1 MMQKNKFS
9 NDIKNSKYLLV
20 NQSIGKLFFDI
31 ALKISKK
38 ERVDLFTGKSFSK
51 DFKNIKI
58 HKAQAYINK
67 NIFTRLITWL
77 KFTIQLYIFL
87 VLKKNSYKKIL
98 FVTNPPFAP
107 FLGLILNCRFSI
119 LIYDLYPNILKSLTK
134 NNILNFFINII
145 IFIWNVLNNLVFKK
159 SDKIFTISNTM
170 SNEIKKYFRDNI
182 TFEKKVYVVSPW
194 SSEIKL
200 KLNNKDIIHKSY
212 RKKEK
217 LKIIYSGNIGLT
229 HPLEYLVK
237 SIPDIKE
244 YVEAYII
251 GQGPKLQTLKLISN
265 KLKIRA
271 KNLEFLERIDSQ
283 IKFTNFLKKADFTV
297 VALDQRLGGASLP
310 SKIFNSLHLGIP
322 IISISNKKSS
332 LALLIKK
339 YRCGINIEPNPD
351 FNIKIK
357 KFFYNIS
364 NDNKKLLDL
373 KINALEASQDF
384 TSKNAD
390 LLVDSFLE

>member
-1 MMQKNKFS
+1 MVLQNKRFF
-9 NDIKNSKYLLV
+9 KSKTKKILVV
-20 NQSIGKLFFDI
+20 NQSIGSLFFDVVFK
-31 ALKISKK
+31 LSKK
-38 ERVDLFTGKSFSK
+38 KKVDVFTGSK
-51 DFKNIKI
+51 FTKQFKNIKLYG
-58 HKAQAYINK
+58 AQNYINN
-67 NIFTRLITWL
+67 NIFLRLITWTI
-77 KFTIQLYIFL
+77 FTIQLYIFL
-87 VLKKNSYKKIL
+87 IFNKNSYKKIL

-107 FLGLILNCRFSI
+107 LLGLIMNCRFSI
-119 LIYDLYPNILKSLTK
+119 LIYDLYPNILRSLTR
-134 NNILNFFINII
+134 NNLLNFFINII
-145 IFIWNVLNNLVFKK
+145 IFIWNVLNSFMFKK
-159 SDKIFTISNTM
+159 SNEIFTLSSSM

-182 TFEKKVYVVSPW
+182 TFDKKVHVVSPW
-194 SSEIKL
+194 TSDIKL
-200 KLNNKDIIHKSY
+200 KLKNKDIIHKSN

-217 LKIIYSGNIGLT
+217 FKIIYSGNIGLT
-229 HPLEYLVK
+229 HPLEYLVE

-251 GQGPKLQTLKLISN
+251 GRGPKLQTLKLISN

-283 IKFTNFLKKADFTV
+283 IKFTNFLKKGDFTV

-332 LALLIKK
+332 LALLIEK

-357 KFFYNIS
+357 RFFYNIS
-364 NDNKKLLDL
+364 KDNKKLLDL
-373 KINALEASQDF
+373 KINALEASQNF

-390 LLVDSFLE
+390 LLVDLFLA